1 MEDISLQSY
10 KDTASGIHVNHFI
23 DVRLV
28 GFKRNGNG
36 NVLLNEQRLFEYLD
50 LLGQYTVVT
59 MKMNCSADYPTHVID
74 GNHVQSLSVYDNLV
88 YRVSHASEIVNQG
101 IATIL
106 SLVSPFECH
115 VIGST

>member
-10 KDTASGIHVNHFI
+10 KETVSSVHVNHFI

-50 LLGQYTVVT
+50 LLGQYIVWLMVL
-59 MKMNCSADYPTHVID
+59 MCSADYPTHVID
-74 GNHVQSLSVYDNLV
+74 GNHVHSLSVYDNLV

-106 SLVSPFECH
+106 SLVCMFS
-115 VIGST
+115 VIL